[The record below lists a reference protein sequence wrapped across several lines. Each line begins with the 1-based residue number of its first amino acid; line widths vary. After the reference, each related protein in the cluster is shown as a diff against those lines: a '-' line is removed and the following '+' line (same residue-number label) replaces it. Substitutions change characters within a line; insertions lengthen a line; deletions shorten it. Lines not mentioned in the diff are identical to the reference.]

1 MKRETMQEPAALQKR
16 PQPGRTRAIVLA
28 IIVHAL
34 FFALIVFGVRWQ
46 SMPTVPVAAELWD
59 KIPATKKAAAPPPE
73 TKPAP
78 KPAPPPRPQYAPVPK
93 PPEPPKTDFGP
104 SKPPAVTPDAQI
116 AEKAKREKEQ
126 REEQERLEKQRQQEA
141 AKKAEEEAAKKK
153 AQEEAAKKK
162 RAQEE
167 AAKKKAQEEAARKKR
182 EEEEKRLAEQ
192 IAKAEAADR
201 ARQAAA
207 TARQMEIQS
216 WVDKIKAK
224 ILNRAIVPDTVP
236 TGTEVTVEIHILPGG
251 DVLDIAVT
259 RSTSPTYSA
268 AIERA
273 IRSASPLPVPNAN
286 SDLFPEFR
294 DLNLKFR
301 HER

>member
-1 MKRETMQEPAALQKR
+1 MDRPGALQKR
-16 PQPGRTRAIVLA
+16 RQPGRMRAIVLA
-28 IIVHAL
+28 VIVHAL

-46 SMPTVPVAAELWD
+46 NKPTPPVSADLWSKLPVPH
-59 KIPATKKAAAPPPE
+59 KAAPPPPPP
-73 TKPAP
+73 KPQPAP
-78 KPAPPPRPQYAPVPK
+78 PKPQPAPQPTPAKPAPPQVNNFGPT
-93 PPEPPKTDFGP
+93 PPE
-104 SKPPAVTPDAQI
+104 AEI
-116 AEKAKREKEQ
+116 AENRKRQEQLQKQ
-126 REEQERLEKQRQQEA
+126 REEQAKLAQQREEEARQKKAQEEA
-141 AKKAEEEAAKKK
+141 AQKKAEQEAAKKK
-153 AQEEAAKKK
+153 AQ
-162 RAQEE
+162 
-167 AAKKKAQEEAARKKR
+167 EAARKKR

-192 IAKAEAADR
+192 IAKAEQADR
-201 ARQAAA
+201 ERQAAA
-207 TARQMEIQS
+207 TARQMAIQS

-236 TGTEVTVEIHILPGG
+236 TGAEVAVEIHILPGG

-273 IRSASPLPVPNAN
+273 IRSAAPLPVPAPD

-294 DLNLKFR
+294 DLNLNFR